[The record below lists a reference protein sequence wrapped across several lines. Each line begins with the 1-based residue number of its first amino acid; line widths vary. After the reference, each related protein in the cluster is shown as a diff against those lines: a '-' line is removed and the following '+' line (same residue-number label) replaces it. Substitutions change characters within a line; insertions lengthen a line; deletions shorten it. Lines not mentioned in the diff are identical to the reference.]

1 MSIISKNGEEAHAQ
15 KRKPL
20 GKTAQAPRDEM
31 RMSNENEVEKK
42 MVSLPRESYLLELF
56 DRPIAFHPVLARLT
70 GSVAAGLFLSQAI
83 YWQKRIPAKRLA
95 GCPGPD
101 WFFHTIEEWAEETAM
116 GRDEQKSAR
125 KRLVALGLLEEKR
138 AGIPARLFYRVKVEE
153 IEKMLKKQQI
163 AAKPQ
168 TRSRQSRRQDGRFAA
183 GKDTASS
190 QTTTEIRPEITAEIT
205 PPPGFRHGKTKS
217 ASRNDGGREIPDSNP
232 YNQKINSEDI
242 DPKSSDSVDEYIRFG
257 RLFGGK
263 GGNPPHSP
271 SGWEVATRKRI
282 DTQGGLFPID
292 IEQLRAW
299 VKREQLK
306 KKAIRQKEVE
316 EAEEEERGRRQ
327 KEEIDQLY
335 AAFEALPD
343 NEKRKIRNH
352 AQGKGVSAGGPAW
365 RPQIALIM
373 RQIVARQG
381 AAPPGRA

>member
-1 MSIISKNGEEAHAQ
+1 
-15 KRKPL
+15 
-20 GKTAQAPRDEM
+20 
-31 RMSNENEVEKK
+31 MSNENEVENI

-101 WFFHTIEEWAEETAM
+101 WFFHTIAEWEKETTLTRNEQKAARERLLSLGFIEET
-116 GRDEQKSAR
+116 
-125 KRLVALGLLEEKR
+125 R
-138 AGIPARLFYRVKVEE
+138 AGIPARMFYRVVFSE
-153 IEKMLKKQQI
+153 IEKRLKNQQI
-163 AAKPQ
+163 TAKRQ
-168 TRSRQSRRQDGRFAA
+168 TRIPQCRKQDGRFAA
-183 GKDTASS
+183 GKNAASS
-190 QTTTEIRPEITAEIT
+190 QTTTEIRSEITTETT
-205 PPPGFRHGKTKS
+205 PPPRFSYGNTKS
-217 ASRNDGGREIPDSNP
+217 APGNDDGHEIPDFNP
-232 YNQKINSEDI
+232 HKQKMDSEDI
-242 DPKSSDSVDEYIRFG
+242 DPKSSDSVNEYISFG

-282 DTQGGLFPID
+282 DKQGGLSRID

-381 AAPPGRA
+381 AAPSGRA